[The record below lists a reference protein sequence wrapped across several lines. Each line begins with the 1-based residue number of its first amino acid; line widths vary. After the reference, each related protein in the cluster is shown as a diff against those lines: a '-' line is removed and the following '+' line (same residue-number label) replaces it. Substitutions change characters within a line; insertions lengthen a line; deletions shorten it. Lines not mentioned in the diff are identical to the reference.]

1 MHRSRFPKSLPA
13 LAVMCVLFTARVFT
27 IGQDAAPG
35 QAADL
40 RISATDVADLMS
52 RGAALVIVDVRD
64 PALFRR
70 GHLPGAR
77 LAPADQWREVALE
90 LKDSTA
96 PIVTYC
102 SCPQE
107 ESSLRAAARF
117 RELGVRN
124 VRALTGGYEAWAAAG
139 RPVVTPAGVV
149 QPRTGA
155 PNTSPADHDA
165 NRESWQR
172 VPEIFAAMGIAPGAR
187 VADVGAG
194 AGFFTTRLAGAVG
207 AAGRV
212 YAVDISQNALAR
224 LTTRVQEQG
233 LTNVDTILGAP
244 DDPKLPED
252 ALDAVLIVNAYHE
265 MQAHQAMLAAIR
277 RALKPGGRL
286 VILESV
292 MADQRGQP
300 RETQESRHQ
309 LAPHFLQRDL
319 LDAGFVI
326 TRFDDEFT
334 RRGGN
339 HQEYMVVVSP
349 LPAAAAAGRRLVHGN
364 LRVSSCDGSL

>member
-1 MHRSRFPKSLPA
+1 MHGNRLHQAMA
-13 LAVMCVLFTARVFT
+13 LAVMCLLLTSRVFT
-27 IGQDAAPG
+27 IGQEAVPD
-35 QAADL
+35 QSSDL
-40 RISATDVADLMS
+40 RISAAEVADLMS
-52 RGAALVIVDVRD
+52 RGAALVIVDVRE
-64 PALFRR
+64 PELFRR

-77 LAPADQWREVALE
+77 LAPPDQWRDVALE
-90 LKDSTA
+90 LKNATA

-117 RELGVRN
+117 KELGVRN

-139 RPVVTPAGVV
+139 RPVVTPAGVA
-149 QPRTGA
+149 QARSNA
-155 PNTSPADHDA
+155 PSGSATHDA

-172 VPEIFAAMGIAPGAR
+172 VPDIFAAMGIGPGSR

-194 AGFFTTRLAGAVG
+194 DGFFTTRLGAAVG
-207 AAGRV
+207 PAGRV

-224 LTTRVQEQG
+224 LATRVKDQG
-233 LTNVDTILGAP
+233 LTNVEAILGAA
-244 DDPKLPED
+244 DDPKLPEG

-265 MQAHQAMLAAIR
+265 MQAHQAMLTAIQ

-292 MADQRGQP
+292 MPEQRGQS
-300 RETQESRHQ
+300 RESQESRHQ
-309 LAPHFLQRDL
+309 LAPNFLQRDL

-326 TRFDDEFT
+326 MRFEDEFT

-339 HQEYMVVVSP
+339 HSEYMVVASRAPV
-349 LPAAAAAGRRLVHGN
+349 PAGY
-364 LRVSSCDGSL
+364 